1 MFFNFI
7 HVYRYAVTKAILFR
21 KNMKIPHNEKTKL
34 LKTDIT
40 NGPYHVFG
48 SHDKCDM

>member
-1 MFFNFI
+1 MTISHSDKVN
-7 HVYRYAVTKAILFR
+7 
-21 KNMKIPHNEKTKL
+21 L
-34 LKTDIT
+34 LKNDIT